1 MIAYCNYKGIGV
13 IAYAP
18 LMIGFLARP
27 LGVHS
32 ERTKSIEGTFF
43 EKKRRDSDNKIIQRV
58 EEIAKKHGWTMSQ
71 VALAWVSS
79 KVTAAIVGLNKVRG
93 VHLLL
98 RLHCV
103 LRCASC
109 GRVSC

>member
-58 EEIAKKHGWTMSQ
+58 EIAKKHGRTMSQ
-71 VALAWVSS
+71 VALASVRS
-79 KVTAAIVGLNKVRG
+79 KGASAVVGLNKVRG
-93 VHLLL
+93 VYLLL
-98 RLHCV
+98 HSDCV
-103 LRCASC
+103 LRCAPC
-109 GRVSC
+109 GTVPC